1 MINTTFFFT
10 IISFVFLEYTN
21 WNNNYTIKNYKKQ
34 INRKKNPTVIT
45 TNTLEAYGCNCSL
58 SAQL

>member
-21 WNNNYTIKNYKKQ
+21 WNNYYTIKNYKKQ
-34 INRKKNPTVIT
+34 INRKK
-45 TNTLEAYGCNCSL
+45 TL
-58 SAQL
+58 QF